1 MGQATI
7 FMGFVQRDD
16 NYTTLG
22 ALLAGQTKLS
32 ASKRVQQACAEFS
45 IFTNGSDPN
54 MNVCL
59 YLYHLGSLLEFDM

>member
-1 MGQATI
+1 MVKQMKYGINQSNLEYLYSSKGQATI

-32 ASKRVQQACAEFS
+32 VLVLANE
-45 IFTNGSDPN
+45 
-54 MNVCL
+54 
-59 YLYHLGSLLEFDM
+59 